1 MLQASKIKL
10 NWAQVVKNG
19 DRFEGDFLDRQ
30 PHGNVV
36 YVRNP
41 SNDDISD
48 DGEQVNW
55 SAQSKNV
62 QISANNCEIR
72 EIQRKIRACLAQR
85 LHCRTVC

>member
-1 MLQASKIKL
+1 MNCEKGLRVIKTCVKIKLQIYDNMLQARTILL

-48 DGEQVNW
+48 DGEQVN
-55 SAQSKNV
+55 
-62 QISANNCEIR
+62 
-72 EIQRKIRACLAQR
+72 
-85 LHCRTVC
+85 